1 VRFAAV
7 DRIVVW
13 HVRQLLRF
21 MPTRQSRKNSDREL
35 ELRLKEL
42 NVFGFFL
49 LFSMAAFLIDQLI
62 N

>member
-21 MPTRQSRKNSDREL
+21 MPTRQSRRNSDREL
-35 ELRLKEL
+35 ELRLKKL
-42 NVFGFFL
+42 NVLGFFL
-49 LFSMAAFLIDQLI
+49 LFSMAAL
-62 N
+62 